1 MTLADLSIKR
11 PVFITAIVTIL
22 LVVGYMAM
30 RKMPVDL
37 FPNVTFPIVMVNTVY
52 PGAGPEEVEVLVS
65 KVLEEEMSTLTGIK
79 SLRSINNE
87 GVSTVVAEF
96 TLETDIK
103 YAEQQIRD
111 KVSSAKRKLPSDIEE
126 SVIRRMDPADQ
137 PILIMSLSA
146 DLPEADLYDVAEY
159 QVKPRLEQVNQVGL
173 VEIIGGRKREIHVE
187 LDREKLKAYELSAST
202 ISNRIGAAGQNIPA
216 GKFEGGK
223 DETVMRTLG
232 QFQTIK
238 DIETVVVSFLGNDR
252 PVTVKDVGQVRE
264 TVQDQKSKAY
274 MNGNKSVF
282 LMLYRQSGANTVAVA
297 DGVKKSISKIND
309 SLKSSNIKADLQVVR
324 DGANPIRANLY
335 DVQESILIG
344 VILTIIVVYFFLG
357 SGRSTFIT
365 GLALPNSL
373 IGAFFLMSLAG
384 FSINVMSLLALS
396 LAVGLLIDDAIVV
409 RENIFRHAEMGKD
422 PIKAASDG
430 TKEVLMAVIA
440 TTMAVISVFAP
451 MGFLSGVVGQFFK
464 EFALTICFAMV
475 ISLFD
480 AVTMAPMLSAYFGG
494 AHGHGQAK
502 KSTGIWANTM
512 GRLLKAFDRF
522 QSWLEDIYENVIRMT
537 LKRPFLV
544 IGAAIAIFAASIF
557 SLKFVSKT
565 FLPAQDTGEFS
576 LSIETPP
583 GTSLDGMSDE
593 ATKVDTVLRSNSEV
607 LTSVMFVGGQNGQ
620 PNMATFFVNMV
631 PRKDRKVNTT
641 EFKERVREQMKQF
654 AHLRPLVKDVDM
666 MGGGIRPFTINIVG
680 TDLKKIE
687 EVSSQVLAKLKNHP
701 ALVDVDT
708 GYRPGKPEFQVVPNK
723 QRAEQLGIST
733 TTMGM
738 ELRTLLEGAT
748 PAVFRQKG
756 EEYDIRVRLR
766 PEQRDLQTSFN
777 QIYIPNVN
785 QSLVL
790 LKNVADPV
798 KTTGPANI
806 TRQDRARYI
815 QIGADINPK
824 GPGLGAVMEDVKK
837 MFETDIKLP
846 PDMRYVFV
854 GQAESFQELMASVV
868 VAVFLGVL
876 LIYLV
881 LASLYESFVTPITIL
896 LVLPLAACG
905 AFFALLIA
913 NESLNMFSMIG
924 CIMLLG
930 VATKN
935 SILLVDYTN
944 QLIQEGR
951 TMADAIIYAGR
962 VRLRPILM
970 TTLALIAGMLPI
982 AIGLNEASKQRT
994 AMGVAVIGGLISST
1008 LLTLVVV
1015 PAAFSYFERF
1025 RRWSLKKAH
1034 RIAGIEDLMKDAEA
1048 RGSGTMDVAGAA
1060 GVVGSAAV
1068 HEVSSNGKDTNEL
1081 SK

>member
-1 MTLADLSIKR
+1 MSLADLSIKR
-11 PVFITAIVTIL
+11 PVFITAIVVIL
-22 LVVGYMAM
+22 LVVGLMSL
-30 RKMPVDL
+30 RKMPVDM
-37 FPNVTFPIVMVNTVY
+37 FPNVTFPIVMVNTIY
-52 PGAGPEEVEVLVS
+52 AGAGPEEVETLVS
-65 KVLEEEMSTLTGIK
+65 KVLEEEMSTVTGIK
-79 SLRSINNE
+79 TLRSTSNE

-111 KVSSAKRKLPSDIEE
+111 KVSSAKRKLPTDIEE
-126 SVIRRMDPADQ
+126 PIVRRLDPADQ
-137 PILIMSLSA
+137 PILILSLSA
-146 DLPEADLYDVAEY
+146 DLSEADLYDVAEY

-187 LDREKLKAYELSAST
+187 LDRKKLKDYELSAT
-202 ISNRIGAAGQNIPA
+202 TVSNRIAASGQNIPA
-216 GKFEGGK
+216 GKYEGGK
-223 DETVMRTLG
+223 NETVMRTLG
-232 QFQTIK
+232 QFQAIK
-238 DIETVVVSFLGNDR
+238 DIESVVVSFLGNDV
-252 PVTVKDVGQVRE
+252 PVTIKEVGSVKESVE
-264 TVQDQKSKAY
+264 DQKSKAFL
-274 MNGNKSVF
+274 NGNKSVF

-297 DGVKKSISKIND
+297 DAVKKSVSKIND
-309 SLKSSNIKADLQVVR
+309 SLKASSINATLTTVR
-324 DGANPIRANLY
+324 DGANPIRANLA
-335 DVQESILIG
+335 DVEESIIIG
-344 VILTIIVVYFFLG
+344 VLLTILVVYFFLG

-384 FSINVMSLLALS
+384 FSINIMSLLALS

-422 PIKAASDG
+422 PIKSASDG

-440 TTMAVISVFAP
+440 TTLAVISVFAP

-494 AHGHGQAK
+494 GGHGK
-502 KSTGIWANTM
+502 PGEGLGIWARTM
-512 GRLLKAFDRF
+512 GRVLKAFDRF
-522 QSWLEDIYENVIRMT
+522 QSYLEDKYENIIRAS
-537 LKRPFLV
+537 LKRPFMIL
-544 IGAAIAIFAASIF
+544 IGAFVIFVVSIF
-557 SLKFVSKT
+557 SLKYVSKT

-576 LSIETPP
+576 VSIEMPP
-583 GTSLDGMSDE
+583 GTSLDGMAEE
-593 ATKVDTVLRSNSEV
+593 AQKVDAALRKNPEV
-607 LTSVMFVGGQNGQ
+607 LTSVMFVGGQSGQ
-620 PNMATFFVNMV
+620 SNIASFFVNMV
-631 PRKDRKVNTT
+631 PSKERKINTT
-641 EFKERVREQMKQF
+641 DFKERVRGQLKEF
-654 AHLRPLVKDVDM
+654 AYARPIVKDVDM
-666 MGGGIRPFTINIVG
+666 MGGGMRPFTINIIG
-680 TDLKKIE
+680 TDLKKLE
-687 EVSSQVLAKLKNHP
+687 EVSNELLAKLKNHP
-701 ALVDVDT
+701 ALLDVDT
-708 GYRPGKPEFQVVPNK
+708 GYRPGKPEFQVVPDK
-723 QRAEQLGIST
+723 QRSERLGVATSS
-733 TTMGM
+733 MGM
-738 ELRTLLEGAT
+738 ELRTLIEGST

-756 EEYDIRVRLR
+756 EEYDIRVRLK
-766 PEQRDLQTSFN
+766 PDQRDLQTSFN
-777 QIYIPNVN
+777 EVYIPNVN

-790 LKNVADPV
+790 LKNVAEPV
-798 KTTGPANI
+798 TATGPASI
-806 TRQDRARYI
+806 TRQDRARYV
-815 QIGADINPK
+815 QIGADVNPK
-824 GPGLGAVMEDVKK
+824 GPGMSAAMDDVKRI
-837 MFETDIKLP
+837 MTSEIKLP
-846 PDMRYVFV
+846 PDMRYIFV
-854 GQAESFQELMASVV
+854 GQAESFQELMQSAL
-868 VAVFLGVL
+868 VAVLLGVL

-905 AFFALLIA
+905 AFYALLIA
-913 NESLNMFSMIG
+913 KESLNMFSMIG

-944 QLIQEGR
+944 QLLDEGKS
-951 TMADAIIYAGR
+951 MADAVIQAGR

-1015 PAAFSYFERF
+1015 PAAFSYIDRF

-1034 RIAGIEDLMKDAEA
+1034 KLAGIEKLMKQVEAAELKA
-1048 RGSGTMDVAGAA
+1048 KTVTIEKEGFS
-1060 GVVGSAAV
+1060 
-1068 HEVSSNGKDTNEL
+1068 EI

>member
-1 MTLADLSIKR
+1 MSLADLSIKR
-11 PVFITAIVTIL
+11 PVFITAIVVIL
-22 LVVGYMAM
+22 LVVGLMSL
-30 RKMPVDL
+30 RKMPVDM
-37 FPNVTFPIVMVNTVY
+37 FPNVTFPIVMVNTIY
-52 PGAGPEEVEVLVS
+52 AGAGPEEVETLVS
-65 KVLEEEMSTLTGIK
+65 KVLEEEMSTVTGIK
-79 SLRSINNE
+79 TLRSTSNE

-111 KVSSAKRKLPSDIEE
+111 KVSLAKRKLPTDIEE
-126 SVIRRMDPADQ
+126 PIVRRLDPADQ
-137 PILIMSLSA
+137 PILILSLSA
-146 DLPEADLYDVAEY
+146 KLSEADLYDVAEY

-187 LDREKLKAYELSAST
+187 LDRKKLKDYELSAT
-202 ISNRIGAAGQNIPA
+202 TVSNRIAASGQNIPA
-216 GKFEGGK
+216 GKYEGGK
-223 DETVMRTLG
+223 NETVMRTLG

-238 DIETVVVSFLGNDR
+238 DIESVVVSFLGNDV
-252 PVTVKDVGQVRE
+252 PVTIKDVGQVKE
-264 TVQDQKSKAY
+264 SVEDQKSRAFL
-274 MNGNKSVF
+274 NGEKSVF

-297 DGVKKSISKIND
+297 DAVKKSVSKIND
-309 SLKSSNIKADLQVVR
+309 SLKASSINATLTAVR
-324 DGANPIRANLY
+324 DGANPIRANLA
-335 DVQESILIG
+335 DVEESILIG
-344 VILTIIVVYFFLG
+344 VLLTILVVYFFLG

-384 FSINVMSLLALS
+384 FSINIMSLLALS

-422 PIKAASDG
+422 PIKSASDG

-440 TTMAVISVFAP
+440 TTLAVISVFAP

-494 AHGHGQAK
+494 GGHSKPGEG
-502 KSTGIWANTM
+502 TGIWARTM
-512 GRLLKAFDRF
+512 GQVLKAFDRF
-522 QSWLEDIYENVIRMT
+522 QSYLEDKYENIIRAS
-537 LKRPFLV
+537 LKRPFVIL
-544 IGAAIAIFAASIF
+544 IGAFVIFALSIY
-557 SLKFVSKT
+557 SLKYVSKT

-576 LSIETPP
+576 VSIEMPP
-583 GTSLDGMSDE
+583 GTSLDGMAEE
-593 ATKVDTVLRSNSEV
+593 AQKIDAALRKNPEV
-607 LTSVMFVGGQNGQ
+607 LTSVMFVGGQTGQ
-620 PNMATFFVNMV
+620 SNVASFFVNMV
-631 PRKDRKVNTT
+631 PSKQRKINTT
-641 EFKERVREQMKQF
+641 DFKERVRSQLKEF
-654 AHLRPLVKDVDM
+654 AYARPIVKDVDM
-666 MGGGIRPFTINIVG
+666 MGGGMRPFTINIIG
-680 TDLKKIE
+680 TDLKKLE
-687 EVSSQVLAKLKNHP
+687 EVSNELLAKLKNHP
-701 ALVDVDT
+701 ALLDVDT

-723 QRAEQLGIST
+723 QRSERLGVATSS
-733 TTMGM
+733 MGM
-738 ELRTLLEGAT
+738 ELRTLVEGST

-756 EEYDIRVRLR
+756 EEYDIRVRLQ
-766 PEQRDLQTSFN
+766 PDQRDLQSSFN
-777 QIYIPNVN
+777 QVYIPNVN

-790 LKNVADPV
+790 LKNVAEPV
-798 KTTGPANI
+798 TATGPASI
-806 TRQDRARYI
+806 TRQDRARYV
-815 QIGADINPK
+815 QIGADVNPK
-824 GPGLGAVMEDVKK
+824 GPGMSAAMDDVKRI
-837 MFETDIKLP
+837 MSSEIKLP
-846 PDMRYVFV
+846 PDMRYIFV
-854 GQAESFQELMASVV
+854 GQAESFQELMQSAL
-868 VAVFLGVL
+868 VAVLLGVL

-881 LASLYESFVTPITIL
+881 LASLYESFVTPVTIL

-913 NESLNMFSMIG
+913 KESLNMFSMIG

-944 QLIQEGR
+944 QLLDEGKN
-951 TMADAIIYAGR
+951 MADAVIQAGR

-1015 PAAFSYFERF
+1015 PAAFSYIERF

-1034 RIAGIEDLMKDAEA
+1034 KLAGIEKLMKQVEA
-1048 RGSGTMDVAGAA
+1048 SELKAKTITIEKEGF
-1060 GVVGSAAV
+1060 
-1068 HEVSSNGKDTNEL
+1068 HEI

>member
-1 MTLADLSIKR
+1 MSLADLSIKR
-11 PVFITAIVTIL
+11 PVFITAIVVIL
-22 LVVGYMAM
+22 LVVGLMSL
-30 RKMPVDL
+30 RKMPVDM
-37 FPNVTFPIVMVNTVY
+37 FPNVTFPIVMVNTIY
-52 PGAGPEEVEVLVS
+52 AGAGPEEVETLVS
-65 KVLEEEMSTLTGIK
+65 KVLEEEMSTVTGIK
-79 SLRSINNE
+79 TLRSTSNE

-111 KVSSAKRKLPSDIEE
+111 KVSSAKRKLPTDIEE
-126 SVIRRMDPADQ
+126 PIVRRLDPADQ
-137 PILIMSLSA
+137 PILILSLSA
-146 DLPEADLYDVAEY
+146 DLSEADLYDVAEY

-187 LDREKLKAYELSAST
+187 LDRKKLKDYELSAT
-202 ISNRIGAAGQNIPA
+202 TVSNRIAASGQNIPA
-216 GKFEGGK
+216 GKYEGGK
-223 DETVMRTLG
+223 NETVMRTLG
-232 QFQTIK
+232 QFQAIK
-238 DIETVVVSFLGNDR
+238 DIESVVVSFLGNDV
-252 PVTVKDVGQVRE
+252 PVTIKEVGSVKESVE
-264 TVQDQKSKAY
+264 DQKSKAFL
-274 MNGNKSVF
+274 NGNKSVF

-297 DGVKKSISKIND
+297 DAVKKSVSKIND
-309 SLKSSNIKADLQVVR
+309 SLKASSINATLTTVR
-324 DGANPIRANLY
+324 DGANPIRANLA
-335 DVQESILIG
+335 DVEESIIIG
-344 VILTIIVVYFFLG
+344 VLLTILVVYFFLG

-384 FSINVMSLLALS
+384 FSINIMSLLALS

-422 PIKAASDG
+422 PIKSASDG

-440 TTMAVISVFAP
+440 TTLAVISVFAP

-494 AHGHGQAK
+494 GGHGK
-502 KSTGIWANTM
+502 PGEGLGIWARTM
-512 GRLLKAFDRF
+512 GRVLKAFDRF
-522 QSWLEDIYENVIRMT
+522 QSYLEDKYENIIRAS
-537 LKRPFLV
+537 LKRPFMIL
-544 IGAAIAIFAASIF
+544 IGAFVIFVVSIF
-557 SLKFVSKT
+557 SLKYVSKT

-576 LSIETPP
+576 VSIEMPP
-583 GTSLDGMSDE
+583 GTSLDGMAEE
-593 ATKVDTVLRSNSEV
+593 AQKVDAALRKNPEV
-607 LTSVMFVGGQNGQ
+607 LTSVMFVGGQSGQ
-620 PNMATFFVNMV
+620 SNIASFFVNMV
-631 PRKDRKVNTT
+631 PSKERKINTT
-641 EFKERVREQMKQF
+641 DFKERVRGQLKEF
-654 AHLRPLVKDVDM
+654 AYARPIVKDVDM
-666 MGGGIRPFTINIVG
+666 MGGGMRPFTINIIG
-680 TDLKKIE
+680 TDLKKLE
-687 EVSSQVLAKLKNHP
+687 EVSNELLAKLKNHP
-701 ALVDVDT
+701 ALLDVDT
-708 GYRPGKPEFQVVPNK
+708 GYRPGKPEFQVVPDK
-723 QRAEQLGIST
+723 QRSERLGVATSS
-733 TTMGM
+733 MGM
-738 ELRTLLEGAT
+738 ELRTLIEGST

-756 EEYDIRVRLR
+756 EEYDIRVRLK
-766 PEQRDLQTSFN
+766 PDQRDLQTSFN
-777 QIYIPNVN
+777 EVYIPNVN

-790 LKNVADPV
+790 LKNVAEPV
-798 KTTGPANI
+798 TATGPASI
-806 TRQDRARYI
+806 TRQDRARYV
-815 QIGADINPK
+815 QIGADVNPK
-824 GPGLGAVMEDVKK
+824 GPGMSAAMDDVKRI
-837 MFETDIKLP
+837 MTSEIKLP
-846 PDMRYVFV
+846 PDMRYIFV
-854 GQAESFQELMASVV
+854 GQAESFQELMQSAL
-868 VAVFLGVL
+868 VAVLLGVL

-905 AFFALLIA
+905 AFYALLIA
-913 NESLNMFSMIG
+913 KESLNMFSMIG

-944 QLIQEGR
+944 QLLDEGKS
-951 TMADAIIYAGR
+951 MADAVIQAGR

-1015 PAAFSYFERF
+1015 PAAFSYIERF

-1034 RIAGIEDLMKDAEA
+1034 KLAGIEKLMKQVEAAELKA
-1048 RGSGTMDVAGAA
+1048 KTVTIEKEGFS
-1060 GVVGSAAV
+1060 
-1068 HEVSSNGKDTNEL
+1068 EI

>member
-1 MTLADLSIKR
+1 VSLADLSIKR
-11 PVFITAIVTIL
+11 PVFITAIVVIL
-22 LVVGYMAM
+22 LVVGLMSL
-30 RKMPVDL
+30 RKMPVDM
-37 FPNVTFPIVMVNTVY
+37 FPNVTFPIVMVNTIY
-52 PGAGPEEVEVLVS
+52 AGAGPEEVETLVS
-65 KVLEEEMSTLTGIK
+65 KVLEEEMSTVTGIK
-79 SLRSINNE
+79 TLRSTSNE

-111 KVSSAKRKLPSDIEE
+111 KVSSAKRKLPTDIEE
-126 SVIRRMDPADQ
+126 PIVRRLDPADQ
-137 PILIMSLSA
+137 PILILSLSA
-146 DLPEADLYDVAEY
+146 DLSEADLYDVAEY

-187 LDREKLKAYELSAST
+187 LDRKKLKDYELSAT
-202 ISNRIGAAGQNIPA
+202 TVSNRIAASGQNIPA
-216 GKFEGGK
+216 GKYEGGK
-223 DETVMRTLG
+223 NETVMRTLG
-232 QFQTIK
+232 QFQAIK
-238 DIETVVVSFLGNDR
+238 DIESVVVSFLGNDV
-252 PVTVKDVGQVRE
+252 PVTIKEVGSVKESVE
-264 TVQDQKSKAY
+264 DQKSKAFL
-274 MNGNKSVF
+274 NGNKSVF

-297 DGVKKSISKIND
+297 DAVKKSVSKIND
-309 SLKSSNIKADLQVVR
+309 SLKASSINATLTTVR
-324 DGANPIRANLY
+324 DGANPIRANLA
-335 DVQESILIG
+335 DVEESIIIG
-344 VILTIIVVYFFLG
+344 VLLTILVVYFFLG

-384 FSINVMSLLALS
+384 FSINIMSLLALS

-422 PIKAASDG
+422 PIKSASDG

-440 TTMAVISVFAP
+440 TTLAVISVFAP

-494 AHGHGQAK
+494 GGHGK
-502 KSTGIWANTM
+502 PGEGLGIWARTM
-512 GRLLKAFDRF
+512 GRVLKAFDRF
-522 QSWLEDIYENVIRMT
+522 QSYLEDKYENIIRAS
-537 LKRPFLV
+537 LKRPFMIL
-544 IGAAIAIFAASIF
+544 IGAFVIFVVSIF
-557 SLKFVSKT
+557 SLKYVSKT

-576 LSIETPP
+576 VSIEMPP
-583 GTSLDGMSDE
+583 GTSLDGMAEE
-593 ATKVDTVLRSNSEV
+593 AQKVDAALRKNPEV
-607 LTSVMFVGGQNGQ
+607 LTSVMFVGGQSGQ
-620 PNMATFFVNMV
+620 SNIASFFVNMV
-631 PRKDRKVNTT
+631 PSKERKINTT
-641 EFKERVREQMKQF
+641 DFKERVRGQLKEF
-654 AHLRPLVKDVDM
+654 AYARPIVKDVDM
-666 MGGGIRPFTINIVG
+666 MGGGMRPFTINIIG
-680 TDLKKIE
+680 TDLKKLE
-687 EVSSQVLAKLKNHP
+687 EVSNELLAKLKNHP
-701 ALVDVDT
+701 ALLDVDT
-708 GYRPGKPEFQVVPNK
+708 GYRPGKPEFQVVPDK
-723 QRAEQLGIST
+723 QRSERLGVATSS
-733 TTMGM
+733 MGM
-738 ELRTLLEGAT
+738 ELRTLIEGST

-756 EEYDIRVRLR
+756 EEYDIRVRLK
-766 PEQRDLQTSFN
+766 PDQRDLQTSFN
-777 QIYIPNVN
+777 EVYIPNVN

-790 LKNVADPV
+790 LKNVAEPV
-798 KTTGPANI
+798 TATGPASI
-806 TRQDRARYI
+806 TRQDRARYV
-815 QIGADINPK
+815 QIGADVNPK
-824 GPGLGAVMEDVKK
+824 GPGMSAAMDDVKRI
-837 MFETDIKLP
+837 MTSEIKLP
-846 PDMRYVFV
+846 PDMRYIFV
-854 GQAESFQELMASVV
+854 GQAESFQELMQSAL
-868 VAVFLGVL
+868 VAVLLGVL

-905 AFFALLIA
+905 AFYALLIA
-913 NESLNMFSMIG
+913 KESLNMFSMIG

-944 QLIQEGR
+944 QLLDEGKS
-951 TMADAIIYAGR
+951 MADAVIQAGR

-1015 PAAFSYFERF
+1015 PAAFSYIERF

-1034 RIAGIEDLMKDAEA
+1034 KLAGIEKLMKQVEAAELKA
-1048 RGSGTMDVAGAA
+1048 KTVTIEKEGFS
-1060 GVVGSAAV
+1060 
-1068 HEVSSNGKDTNEL
+1068 EI

>member
-1 MTLADLSIKR
+1 MSLADLSIKR

-22 LVVGYMAM
+22 IVVGLMAM
-30 RKMPVDL
+30 KKMPVDL
-37 FPNVTFPIVMVNTVY
+37 FPNVTFPIVMVNTIY
-52 PGAGPEEVEVLVS
+52 AGAGPEEVEVLVS
-65 KVLEEEMSTLTGIK
+65 KVLEEEMSTISGIK

-96 TLETDIK
+96 TLDIDIK

-111 KVSSAKRKLPSDIEE
+111 KVSSAKRKLPTDIEE
-126 SVIRRMDPADQ
+126 PVVRRMDPADQ
-137 PILIMSLSA
+137 PILIISLAA

-187 LDREKLKAYELSAST
+187 LDRNKLKNYELSAST

-216 GKFEGGK
+216 GKFEGGSS
-223 DETVMRTLG
+223 ETVMRTLG
-232 QFQTIK
+232 QFKAIK
-238 DIETVVVSFLGNDR
+238 DIESVVVSFLGNDV
-252 PVTVKDVGQVRE
+252 PVSVKDVGFVKE
-264 TVQDQKSKAY
+264 TVEDQKSKAFL
-274 MNGNKSVF
+274 NGEKSVF

-297 DGVKKSISKIND
+297 DAVKKSIDKISASINTGD
-309 SLKSSNIKADLQVVR
+309 TKVKLQVVR

-335 DVQESILIG
+335 DVQESIFIG
-344 VILTIIVVYFFLG
+344 IILTILVVYFFLG

-409 RENIFRHAEMGKD
+409 RENIFRHGEMGKD
-422 PIKAASDG
+422 PIRAASDG

-440 TTMAVISVFAP
+440 TTLAVISVFAP

-464 EFALTICFAMV
+464 EFALTICFAMI

-494 AHGHGQAK
+494 GGHHGIVT
-502 KSTGIWANTM
+502 TGIWGGTM

-522 QSWLEDIYENVIRMT
+522 QTGLEDLYERI
-537 LKRPFLV
+537 LKVAIKWPFMIIGGALV
-544 IGAAIAIFAASIF
+544 IFVISIF
-557 SLKFVSKT
+557 SLKYVSKT
-565 FLPAQDTGEFS
+565 FLPAQDTGEFQI
-576 LSIETPP
+576 SIETPP
-583 GTSLDGMSDE
+583 GTSLDGMAEE
-593 ATKVDTVLRSNSEV
+593 AKKVDEVLRANKEV

-620 PNMATFFVNMV
+620 PNIATFFVNMV
-631 PRKDRKVNTT
+631 PSKERKVNTS
-641 EFKERVREQMKQF
+641 EFKDRMREQLKQF
-654 AHLRPLVKDVDM
+654 PDLRPLVKDVDNS
-666 MGGGIRPFTINIVG
+666 GGGMRPFTINIVG
-680 TDLKKIE
+680 SDLKKLE
-687 EVSSQVLAKLKNHP
+687 EVSNQLLAKLKVHP

-708 GYRPGKPEFQVVPNK
+708 GYRPGKPEFQVVPSK
-723 QRAEQLGIST
+723 QKAERLGIAT

-738 ELRTLLEGAT
+738 ELRTLLEGST

-756 EEYDIRVRLR
+756 EEYDIRVRLQ
-766 PEQRDLQTSFN
+766 PDQRDLQTNFG

-824 GPGLGAVMEDVKK
+824 GPGMGAAMDDVKK
-837 MFETDIKLP
+837 IFETEIKLP
-846 PDMRYVFV
+846 PDMKYVFV

-868 VAVFLGVL
+868 TAVLLGVL

-905 AFFALLIA
+905 AFFALLISH
-913 NESLNMFSMIG
+913 ESLNIFSMIG

-944 QLIQEGR
+944 QLLDEGKS
-951 TMADAIIYAGR
+951 MAEAVVQAGR

-994 AMGVAVIGGLISST
+994 AMGIAVIGGLISST

-1025 RRWSLKKAH
+1025 RRWSLKRAH
-1034 RIAGIEDLMKDAEA
+1034 KLAGIEGLMKKMEAAEA
-1048 RGSGTMDVAGAA
+1048 EKSTSGKVDSYG
-1060 GVVGSAAV
+1060 
-1068 HEVSSNGKDTNEL
+1068 EI

>member
-1 MTLADLSIKR
+1 VSLADLSIKR
-11 PVFITAIVTIL
+11 PVLITAIVTIL
-22 LVVGYMAM
+22 IVVGGMAIK
-30 RKMPVDL
+30 RMPVDM
-37 FPNVTFPIVMVNTVY
+37 FPNVTFPIVMVNTIY
-52 PGAGPEEVEVLVS
+52 NGAGPAEVEILVS
-65 KVLEEEMSTLTGIK
+65 KVLEEEMSTVTGIK
-79 SLRSINNE
+79 TLRSTSNE

-111 KVSSAKRKLPSDIEE
+111 KVSSAKRKLPTDIEE
-126 SVIRRMDPADQ
+126 PVVRRLDPADQ
-137 PILIMSLSA
+137 PILILSLSA
-146 DLPEADLYDVAEY
+146 NLPESDLYDVAEY
-159 QVKPRLEQVNQVGL
+159 QVKPRLEQINQVGL

-187 LDREKLKAYELSAST
+187 LDRKKLKDYELSAT
-202 ISNRIGAAGQNIPA
+202 TVSNRIAASGQNIPA
-216 GKFEGGK
+216 GKYEGGK
-223 DETVMRTLG
+223 NETVMRTLG
-232 QFQTIK
+232 QFQAIK
-238 DIETVVVSFLGNDR
+238 DIESVVVSFLGNDV
-252 PVTVKDVGQVRE
+252 PVTIKEVGKVSE
-264 TVQDQKSKAY
+264 SVEDQKSKAFL
-274 MNGNKSVF
+274 NGEKSVF

-297 DGVKKSISKIND
+297 DNVKKSVFKIND
-309 SLKSSNIKADLQVVR
+309 ALKASSINATLTTVR
-324 DGANPIRANLY
+324 DGAKPIRANLA
-335 DVQESILIG
+335 DVEESILIG
-344 VILTIIVVYFFLG
+344 VLLTIIVVYFFLG

-384 FSINVMSLLALS
+384 FSINIMSLLALS

-422 PIKAASDG
+422 PIRSASEG

-440 TTMAVISVFAP
+440 TTLAVISVFAP

-494 AHGHGQAK
+494 GGHGK
-502 KSTGIWANTM
+502 PGEGTGIWARTM
-512 GRLLKAFDRF
+512 GQVLKAFDRF
-522 QSWLEDIYENVIRMT
+522 QSYLEDKYENIIRSS
-537 LKRPFLV
+537 LKRPFMIL
-544 IGAAIAIFAASIF
+544 IGAFVIFVISVF

-576 LSIETPP
+576 VTVEMPP
-583 GTSLDGMSDE
+583 GTSLDGMAEE
-593 ATKVDTVLRSNSEV
+593 ARKVDAVLRKNPEV
-607 LTSVMFVGGQNGQ
+607 STSVMFVGGQSGQ
-620 PNMATFFVNMV
+620 SNVASFFVNMV
-631 PRKDRKVNTT
+631 PSKERKINTT
-641 EFKERVREQMKQF
+641 DFKERVRAQLKEF
-654 AHLRPLVKDVDM
+654 AYARPIVKDVDM
-666 MGGGIRPFTINIVG
+666 MGGGQRPFTINIIG
-680 TDLKKIE
+680 TDLKKLE
-687 EVSSQVLAKLKNHP
+687 DVSNQLLAKLKTNP
-701 ALVDVDT
+701 ALLDVDT

-723 QRAEQLGIST
+723 QRSERLGVATSA
-733 TTMGM
+733 MGM
-738 ELRTLLEGAT
+738 ELRTMIEGST

-756 EEYDIRVRLR
+756 EEYDIRVRLE
-766 PEQRDLQTSFN
+766 PEQRDLQGSFN
-777 QIYIPNVN
+777 QVYVPNVN

-798 KTTGPANI
+798 TTTGPATI

-815 QIGADINPK
+815 QIGADVNPK
-824 GPGLGAVMEDVKK
+824 GPGMSAAMDDVKRI
-837 MFETDIKLP
+837 MDTEIKLP
-846 PDMRYVFV
+846 PDMRYIFV
-854 GQAESFQELMASVV
+854 GQAESFQELMQSAM
-868 VAVFLGVL
+868 VAVLLGVL

-913 NESLNMFSMIG
+913 KESLNMFSMIG

-944 QLIQEGR
+944 QLLDEGKDMTEAVIQ
-951 TMADAIIYAGR
+951 AGR

-1015 PAAFSYFERF
+1015 PAAFSYIERF

-1034 RIAGIEDLMKDAEA
+1034 KLAGIENLMKKMDAAEA
-1048 RGSGTMDVAGAA
+1048 QAKL
-1060 GVVGSAAV
+1060 SAATV
-1068 HEVSSNGKDTNEL
+1068 VKEVFHEI

>member
-1 MTLADLSIKR
+1 VSLADLSIKR
-11 PVFITAIVTIL
+11 PVFITAIVVIL
-22 LVVGYMAM
+22 LVVGLMSL
-30 RKMPVDL
+30 RKMPVDM
-37 FPNVTFPIVMVNTVY
+37 FPNVTFPIVMVNTIY
-52 PGAGPEEVEVLVS
+52 AGAGPEEVETLVS
-65 KVLEEEMSTLTGIK
+65 KVLEEEMSTVTGIK
-79 SLRSINNE
+79 TLRSTSNE

-111 KVSSAKRKLPSDIEE
+111 KVSSAKRKLPTDIEE
-126 SVIRRMDPADQ
+126 PIVRRLDPADQ
-137 PILIMSLSA
+137 PILILSLSA
-146 DLPEADLYDVAEY
+146 DLSEADLYDVAEY

-187 LDREKLKAYELSAST
+187 LDRKKLKDYELSAT
-202 ISNRIGAAGQNIPA
+202 TVSNRIAASGQNIPA
-216 GKFEGGK
+216 GKYEGGK
-223 DETVMRTLG
+223 NETVMRTLG
-232 QFQTIK
+232 QFQAIK
-238 DIETVVVSFLGNDR
+238 DIESVVVSFLGNDV
-252 PVTVKDVGQVRE
+252 PVTIKEVGSVKESVE
-264 TVQDQKSKAY
+264 DQKSKAFL
-274 MNGNKSVF
+274 NGNKSVF

-297 DGVKKSISKIND
+297 DAVKKSVSKIND
-309 SLKSSNIKADLQVVR
+309 SLKASSINATLTTVR
-324 DGANPIRANLY
+324 DGANPIRANLA
-335 DVQESILIG
+335 DVEESIIIG
-344 VILTIIVVYFFLG
+344 VLLTILVVYFFLG

-384 FSINVMSLLALS
+384 FSINIMSLLALS

-422 PIKAASDG
+422 PIKSASDG

-440 TTMAVISVFAP
+440 TTLAVISVFAP

-494 AHGHGQAK
+494 GGHGK
-502 KSTGIWANTM
+502 PGEGLGIWARTM
-512 GRLLKAFDRF
+512 GRVLKAFDRF
-522 QSWLEDIYENVIRMT
+522 QSYLEDKYENIIRAS
-537 LKRPFLV
+537 LKRPFMIL
-544 IGAAIAIFAASIF
+544 IGAFVIFVVSIF
-557 SLKFVSKT
+557 SLKYVSKT

-576 LSIETPP
+576 VSIEMPP
-583 GTSLDGMSDE
+583 GTSLDGMAEE
-593 ATKVDTVLRSNSEV
+593 AQKVDAALRKNPEV
-607 LTSVMFVGGQNGQ
+607 LTSVMFVGGQSGQ
-620 PNMATFFVNMV
+620 SNIASFFVNMV
-631 PRKDRKVNTT
+631 PSKERKINTT
-641 EFKERVREQMKQF
+641 DFKERVRGQLKEF
-654 AHLRPLVKDVDM
+654 AYARPIVKDVDM
-666 MGGGIRPFTINIVG
+666 MGGGMRPFTINIIG
-680 TDLKKIE
+680 TDLKKLE
-687 EVSSQVLAKLKNHP
+687 EVSNELLAKLKNHP
-701 ALVDVDT
+701 ALLDVDT
-708 GYRPGKPEFQVVPNK
+708 GYRPGKPEFQVVPDK
-723 QRAEQLGIST
+723 QRSERLGVATSS
-733 TTMGM
+733 MGM
-738 ELRTLLEGAT
+738 ELRTLIEGST

-756 EEYDIRVRLR
+756 EEYDIRVRLK
-766 PEQRDLQTSFN
+766 PDQRDLQTSFN
-777 QIYIPNVN
+777 EVYIPNVN

-790 LKNVADPV
+790 LKNVAEPV
-798 KTTGPANI
+798 TATGPASI
-806 TRQDRARYI
+806 TRQDRARYV
-815 QIGADINPK
+815 QIGADVNPK
-824 GPGLGAVMEDVKK
+824 GPGMSAAMDDVKRI
-837 MFETDIKLP
+837 MTSEIKLP
-846 PDMRYVFV
+846 PDMRYIFV
-854 GQAESFQELMASVV
+854 GQAESFQELMQSAL
-868 VAVFLGVL
+868 VAVLLGVL

-905 AFFALLIA
+905 AFYALLIA
-913 NESLNMFSMIG
+913 KESLNMFSMIG

-944 QLIQEGR
+944 QLLDEGKS
-951 TMADAIIYAGR
+951 MADAVIQAGR

-1015 PAAFSYFERF
+1015 PAAFSYIDRF

-1034 RIAGIEDLMKDAEA
+1034 KLAGIEKLMKQVEAAELKA
-1048 RGSGTMDVAGAA
+1048 KTVTIEKEGFS
-1060 GVVGSAAV
+1060 
-1068 HEVSSNGKDTNEL
+1068 EI

>member
-1 MTLADLSIKR
+1 MSLADLSIKR
-11 PVFITAIVTIL
+11 PVLITAIVTIL
-22 LVVGYMAM
+22 LVVGGMAIK
-30 RKMPVDL
+30 RMPVDM
-37 FPNVTFPIVMVNTVY
+37 FPNVTFPIVMVNTIY
-52 PGAGPEEVEVLVS
+52 NGAGPAEVEVLVS
-65 KVLEEEMSTLTGIK
+65 KVLEEEMSTVTGIK
-79 SLRSINNE
+79 TLRSTSNE

-111 KVSSAKRKLPSDIEE
+111 KVSSAKRKLPTDIEE
-126 SVIRRMDPADQ
+126 PVVRRLDPADQ
-137 PILIMSLSA
+137 PILILSLSA
-146 DLPEADLYDVAEY
+146 NLPEADLYDVAEY
-159 QVKPRLEQVNQVGL
+159 QVKPRLEQINQVGL

-187 LDREKLKAYELSAST
+187 LDRKKLKDYELSAT
-202 ISNRIGAAGQNIPA
+202 TVSNRIAASGQNIPA
-216 GKFEGGK
+216 GKYEGGK
-223 DETVMRTLG
+223 NETVMRTLG
-232 QFQTIK
+232 QFQAIK
-238 DIETVVVSFLGNDR
+238 DIESVVVSFLGNDV
-252 PVTVKDVGQVRE
+252 PVTIKEVGKVSE
-264 TVQDQKSKAY
+264 SVEDQKSKAFL
-274 MNGNKSVF
+274 NGEKSVF

-297 DGVKKSISKIND
+297 DNVKKSVFKIND
-309 SLKSSNIKADLQVVR
+309 SLKASSINATLTTVR
-324 DGANPIRANLY
+324 DGAKPIRANLA
-335 DVQESILIG
+335 DVEESILIG
-344 VILTIIVVYFFLG
+344 VLLTIIVVYFFLG

-384 FSINVMSLLALS
+384 FSINIMSLLALS

-422 PIKAASDG
+422 PIRSASEG

-440 TTMAVISVFAP
+440 TTLAVISVFAP

-494 AHGHGQAK
+494 GGHGK
-502 KSTGIWANTM
+502 PGEGTGIWARTM
-512 GRLLKAFDRF
+512 GQVLKAFDRF
-522 QSWLEDIYENVIRMT
+522 QSYLEDKYENIIRSS
-537 LKRPFLV
+537 LKRPFMIL
-544 IGAAIAIFAASIF
+544 IGAFVIFVISIF

-576 LSIETPP
+576 VSVEMPP
-583 GTSLDGMSDE
+583 GTSLDGMAEE
-593 ATKVDTVLRSNSEV
+593 ARKVDAVLRKNPEV
-607 LTSVMFVGGQNGQ
+607 LTSVMFVGGQSGQ
-620 PNMATFFVNMV
+620 SNVASFFVNMV
-631 PRKDRKVNTT
+631 PSKERKINTT
-641 EFKERVREQMKQF
+641 DFKERVRAQLKEF
-654 AHLRPLVKDVDM
+654 AYARPIVKDVDM
-666 MGGGIRPFTINIVG
+666 MGGGQRPFTINIIG
-680 TDLKKIE
+680 TDLKKLE
-687 EVSSQVLAKLKNHP
+687 DVSNQLLAKLKTNP
-701 ALVDVDT
+701 ALLDVDT

-723 QRAEQLGIST
+723 QRSERLGVATSA
-733 TTMGM
+733 MGM
-738 ELRTLLEGAT
+738 ELRTMIEGST

-756 EEYDIRVRLR
+756 EEYDIRVRLE
-766 PEQRDLQTSFN
+766 PEQRDLQGSFN
-777 QIYIPNVN
+777 QVYVPNVN

-798 KTTGPANI
+798 TTTGPATI

-815 QIGADINPK
+815 QIGADVNPK
-824 GPGLGAVMEDVKK
+824 GPGMSAAMDDVKRI
-837 MFETDIKLP
+837 MDTEIKLP
-846 PDMRYVFV
+846 PDMRYIFV
-854 GQAESFQELMASVV
+854 GQAESFQELMQSAM
-868 VAVFLGVL
+868 VAVLLGVL

-881 LASLYESFVTPITIL
+881 LASLYESFVTPVTIL

-913 NESLNMFSMIG
+913 KESLNMFSMIG

-944 QLIQEGR
+944 QLLDEGKDMTEAVIQ
-951 TMADAIIYAGR
+951 AGR

-1015 PAAFSYFERF
+1015 PAAFSYIERF

-1034 RIAGIEDLMKDAEA
+1034 KLAGIEDLMKKVDAAEA
-1048 RGSGTMDVAGAA
+1048 QAKASAST
-1060 GVVGSAAV
+1060 VVKEGFY
-1068 HEVSSNGKDTNEL
+1068 EI

>member
-1 MTLADLSIKR
+1 MSLADLSIKR
-11 PVFITAIVTIL
+11 PVFITAIVVIL
-22 LVVGYMAM
+22 LVVGLMSL
-30 RKMPVDL
+30 RKMPVDM
-37 FPNVTFPIVMVNTVY
+37 FPNVTFPIVMVNTIY
-52 PGAGPEEVEVLVS
+52 AGAGPEEVETLVS
-65 KVLEEEMSTLTGIK
+65 KVLEEEMSTVTGIK
-79 SLRSINNE
+79 TLRSTSNE

-111 KVSSAKRKLPSDIEE
+111 KVSSAKRKLPTDIEE
-126 SVIRRMDPADQ
+126 PIVRRLDPADQ
-137 PILIMSLSA
+137 PILILSLSA
-146 DLPEADLYDVAEY
+146 DLSEADLYDVAEY

-187 LDREKLKAYELSAST
+187 LDRKKLKDYELSAT
-202 ISNRIGAAGQNIPA
+202 TVSNRIAASGQNIPA
-216 GKFEGGK
+216 GKYEGGK
-223 DETVMRTLG
+223 NETVMRTLG
-232 QFQTIK
+232 QFQAIK
-238 DIETVVVSFLGNDR
+238 DIESVVVSFLGNDV
-252 PVTVKDVGQVRE
+252 PVTIKEVGSVKESVE
-264 TVQDQKSKAY
+264 DQKSKAFL
-274 MNGNKSVF
+274 NGNKSVF

-297 DGVKKSISKIND
+297 DAVKKSVSKIND
-309 SLKSSNIKADLQVVR
+309 SLKASSINATLTTVR
-324 DGANPIRANLY
+324 DGANPIRANLA
-335 DVQESILIG
+335 DVEESIIIG
-344 VILTIIVVYFFLG
+344 VLLTILVVYFFLG

-384 FSINVMSLLALS
+384 FSINIMSLLALS

-422 PIKAASDG
+422 PIKSASDG

-440 TTMAVISVFAP
+440 TTLAVISVFAP

-494 AHGHGQAK
+494 GGHGK
-502 KSTGIWANTM
+502 PGEGLGIWARTM
-512 GRLLKAFDRF
+512 GRVLKAFDRF
-522 QSWLEDIYENVIRMT
+522 QSYLEDKYENIIRAS
-537 LKRPFLV
+537 LKRPFMIL
-544 IGAAIAIFAASIF
+544 IGAFVIFVVSIF
-557 SLKFVSKT
+557 SLKYVSKT

-576 LSIETPP
+576 VSIEMPP
-583 GTSLDGMSDE
+583 GTSLDGMAEE
-593 ATKVDTVLRSNSEV
+593 AHKVDAALRKNPEV
-607 LTSVMFVGGQNGQ
+607 LTSVMFVGGQSGQ
-620 PNMATFFVNMV
+620 SNIASFFVNMV
-631 PRKDRKVNTT
+631 PSKERKINTT
-641 EFKERVREQMKQF
+641 DFKERVRGQLKEF
-654 AHLRPLVKDVDM
+654 AYARPIVKDVDM
-666 MGGGIRPFTINIVG
+666 MGGGMRPFTINIIG
-680 TDLKKIE
+680 TDLKKLE
-687 EVSSQVLAKLKNHP
+687 EVSNELLAKLKNHP
-701 ALVDVDT
+701 ALLDVDT
-708 GYRPGKPEFQVVPNK
+708 GYRPGKPEFQVVPDK
-723 QRAEQLGIST
+723 QRSERLGVATSS
-733 TTMGM
+733 MGM
-738 ELRTLLEGAT
+738 ELRTLIEGST

-756 EEYDIRVRLR
+756 EEYDIRVRLK
-766 PEQRDLQTSFN
+766 PDQRDLQTSFN
-777 QIYIPNVN
+777 EVYIPNVN

-790 LKNVADPV
+790 LKNVAEPV
-798 KTTGPANI
+798 TATGPASI
-806 TRQDRARYI
+806 TRQDRARYV
-815 QIGADINPK
+815 QIGADVNPK
-824 GPGLGAVMEDVKK
+824 GPGMSAAMDDVKRI
-837 MFETDIKLP
+837 MTSEIKLP
-846 PDMRYVFV
+846 PDMRYIFV
-854 GQAESFQELMASVV
+854 GQAESFQELMQSAL
-868 VAVFLGVL
+868 VAVLLGVL

-905 AFFALLIA
+905 AFYALLIA
-913 NESLNMFSMIG
+913 KESLNMFSMIG

-944 QLIQEGR
+944 QLLDEGKS
-951 TMADAIIYAGR
+951 MADAVIQAGR

-1015 PAAFSYFERF
+1015 PAAFSYIDRF

-1034 RIAGIEDLMKDAEA
+1034 KLAGIEKLMKQVEAAELKA
-1048 RGSGTMDVAGAA
+1048 KTVTIEKEGFS
-1060 GVVGSAAV
+1060 
-1068 HEVSSNGKDTNEL
+1068 EI